1 MRTLMMITALACI
14 ACESSPSIPS
24 PKDQPV
30 SPVPQKPVPAQPERP
45 AQEQEA
51 PPPYALSQGKSVLW
65 KRYAAFERDLMRGL
79 DLGRDELCRELG
91 DRNCI
96 RDVHLIALGGNDPF
110 GSGIHRPPPGTLGTT
125 PMVVDRVLLSAC
137 SARAA
142 ADKADKQGE
151 AKVFGALQLA
161 GPAPAPGSEAVA
173 KTTETLFRRLL
184 ARDPKPSEAALIESL
199 LEPGEDAPQSAEEFA
214 VLACFV
220 VGSSL
225 EFLFQ

>member
-1 MRTLMMITALACI
+1 MMDRLAMLVALALCS
-14 ACESSPSIPS
+14 ACESTPSIPS
-24 PKDQPV
+24 PKDLPV
-30 SPVPQKPVPAQPERP
+30 TPGSPKPTPAQAEVPT
-45 AQEQEA
+45 EA
-51 PPPYALSQGKSVLW
+51 PTPYAVSRGNSVLW

-79 DLGRDELCRELG
+79 ELSRDEVCQELG
-91 DRNCI
+91 DRNCV

-110 GSGIHRPPPGTLGTT
+110 GSGIHRPPPSTLGTT

-142 ADKADKQGE
+142 ADKQGP
-151 AKVFGALQLA
+151 AKVFTSLELA
-161 GPAPAPGSEAVA
+161 GPPPAPGSAAAAATV
-173 KTTETLFRRLL
+173 ETLFRRLL
-184 ARDPKPSEAALIESL
+184 ARDPKSTEAAHVQAL
-199 LEPGEDAPQSAEEFA
+199 LEPGEDAPRSAEEFA